1 MGCDVAC
8 VDPLDPTGP
17 GLWFVSNHTGAYET
31 DPEIDNMMLAKME
44 REIEQHLQSWTE
56 PGSVLNCHDL
66 DFSNFSD
73 SPLSKQPPMQDYDGA
88 DYDPD
93 LFENYLYEDYGRGLL
108 GDLDEKSAIEE
119 NGPAQNFAGF
129 EDDVQ

>member
-1 MGCDVAC
+1 MQNIAGCKFGARQNHSMGCDVAC

-31 DPEIDNMMLAKME
+31 DPEIDNMMLEKMQ
-44 REIEQHLQSWTE
+44 REIEQHLE
-56 PGSVLNCHDL
+56 L
-66 DFSNFSD
+66 
-73 SPLSKQPPMQDYDGA
+73 QDYDGA

-119 NGPAQNFAGF
+119 NGPAQNFAEF